1 MLEVVGVQF
10 KRLGK
15 IYYFDPDGDQFSYGD
30 HVIVET
36 VRGLEYGKI
45 VLGNKEVPSEE
56 IQGELKKVIRK
67 ATEEDDAIQLN
78 NRNDAREAFIICLEK
93 IKEHDLEMRLLSS
106 EYTFDRTKLL
116 FYFTAEGRVDFRF
129 LVRDLASIF
138 KTRIELRQVGV
149 RDEAKV
155 IGGLGPCGRETCCSN
170 FLTEFSPVSIKMAK
184 DQGLSLNPANIS
196 GTCGRLMC
204 CLHYEQE
211 NYECMKGCTPRVGEI
226 VKTAFGVGTVIDSYM
241 IQELVKVRVEEDD
254 EVEVYLLDLD
264 DIERTHKMARR
275 RDPKDEGDLQW
286 EN

>member
-1 MLEVVGVQF
+1 MIEVVGVQF
-10 KRLGK
+10 KNLGK
-15 IYYFDPDGDQFSYGD
+15 IYYFDPHGDQFKYGD

-36 VRGLEYGKI
+36 VRGLEYGKV
-45 VLGNKEVPSEE
+45 VLGNKSVPSEE

-67 ATEEDDAIQLN
+67 STEEDDLIQLN
-78 NRNDAREAFIICLEK
+78 NRNDAREAFIVCMEK
-93 IKEHDLEMRLLSS
+93 INDHKLDMRLLSS

-155 IGGLGPCGRETCCSN
+155 IGGLGPCGRETCCCN

-204 CLHYEQE
+204 CLRYEQE
-211 NYECMKGCTPRVGEI
+211 NYECMKKRAPRLGEI
-226 VKTAFGVGTVIDSYM
+226 VRTDFGEGVVIDCYM
-241 IQELVKVRVEEDD
+241 IQELVKVRVEEND
-254 EVEVYLLDLD
+254 EVEVYTLELD
-264 DIERTHKMARR
+264 DIERTRKMSRR
-275 RDPKDEGDLQW
+275 RDYEDGDDH
-286 EN
+286 

>member
-10 KRLGK
+10 KHLGK
-15 IYYFDPDGDQFSYGD
+15 IYYFDPNGDQLNYGD

-36 VRGLEYGKI
+36 VRGLEYGKV
-45 VLGNKEVPSEE
+45 VLSNKEVPADE
-56 IQGELKKVIRK
+56 IQGELKKVIRRS
-67 ATEEDDAIQLN
+67 TEEDDLTQLN

-93 IKEHDLEMRLLSS
+93 IKEHNLEMRLLSC

-155 IGGLGPCGRETCCSN
+155 IGALGPCGRETCCSN

-211 NYECMKGCTPRVGEI
+211 NYECMKGCTPRVGEL
-226 VKTAFGVGTVIDSYM
+226 VRTDFGMGTVIDSYM

-254 EVEVYLLDLD
+254 EVEVYLLELD
-264 DIERTHKMARR
+264 DIERTFKMARR
-275 RDPKDEGDLQW
+275 RESEVEEDH
-286 EN
+286 